1 MKYDLIPE
9 LIEKVQKGR
18 RISICE
24 DEVFAD
30 RMMQRAAFEA
40 SAGSFDMAL
49 QLQEKYLPDWRL
61 THFWG
66 HKETWICNLMISD
79 AKGTRYAEGKS
90 TSAGSAFLVAILKA
104 LLQNK

>member
-1 MKYDLIPE
+1 
-9 LIEKVQKGR
+9 
-18 RISICE
+18 
-24 DEVFAD
+24 
-30 RMMQRAAFEA
+30 MQLTAFEA
-40 SAGSFDMAL
+40 SKGSFDMAL
-49 QLQEKYLPDWRL
+49 QLQERYLPDWRL

-90 TSAGSAFLVAILKA
+90 TSAGSAFLIAILEA